1 MRFPLVNLY
10 SMNRSKP
17 IVEVDG
23 IDGELQWDYCNLE
36 DLPPERVNVT
46 MTNMGGLSKGQY
58 ENLPETFYATTGGEF
73 FIKNIISLWSSKRNT
88 SRKGKH
94 KK

>member
-1 MRFPLVNLY
+1 MNFPLVNLY

-23 IDGELQWDYCNLE
+23 IDGELQWDYCNLK
-36 DLPPERVNVT
+36 DLPPERIDVT
-46 MTNMGGLSKGQY
+46 MTNMGKLSKGQY

-73 FIKNIISLWSSKRNT
+73 FIKNIISLKQSK
-88 SRKGKH
+88 H
-94 KK
+94 

>member
-1 MRFPLVNLY
+1 MNFPLIQLY
-10 SMNRSKP
+10 TLNRSKP

-36 DLPPERVNVT
+36 GLPPERVGIT
-46 MTNMGGLSKGQY
+46 MTNMGKLSKGQY

-73 FIKNIISLWSSKRNT
+73 FIKNIITLRPNKY
-88 SRKGKH
+88 
-94 KK
+94 